1 MMEAPTVLHDNSS
14 FLKLIFI
21 RVYVFYNQLYVYI
34 CPLPFGLLFH
44 SDYHGPLIRGP
55 CAMSINRG
63 MDKKDVV
70 HINGILLGH
79 KKGKKLGQ

>member
-1 MMEAPTVLHDNSS
+1 MEAPTVLHDNSF

-21 RVYVFYNQLYVYI
+21 GVYVLYNQLHVYM
-34 CPLPFGLLFH
+34 CLLPFGLLFH
-44 SDYHGPLIRGP
+44 SDYHSPLIRGP

-79 KKGKKLGQ
+79 KKGTKLGQL